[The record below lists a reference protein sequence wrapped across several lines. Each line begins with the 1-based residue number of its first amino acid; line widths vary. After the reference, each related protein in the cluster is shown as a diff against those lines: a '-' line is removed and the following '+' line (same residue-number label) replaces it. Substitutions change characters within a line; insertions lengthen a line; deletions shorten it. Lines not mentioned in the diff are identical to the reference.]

1 MSCGMKISFFVLL
14 LAQLLFAHQTGLS
27 YIDITQNKDAT
38 LLVTYKKP
46 LEDAGAKP
54 IAIHYP
60 QSCRILDASAKQY
73 KLGFIIQHF
82 TMWCGKNGMLEK
94 RIWVEGLVRSDKG
107 VAFSYKSEDFK
118 QKALLRSTTPFVK
131 VTKQNTTLEYMQEYM
146 ELGVWHILTGYD
158 HLLFVLCM
166 LLLAKNLKR
175 LLFAV
180 SAFTLAHSITLALA
194 VFDLLSIPSKFVESM
209 IALSI
214 VFLARELLTKEN
226 TITKSHL
233 EYIAFIFGLLHGL
246 GFSNALKEIG
256 LPHEDMVPA
265 LFSFNV
271 GIELGQ
277 IMFIIVVMALFKLLH
292 IYKIGIPKHSI
303 AYGVGIV
310 ASFWFIERV
319 AAF

>member
-1 MSCGMKISFFVLL
+1 MKISLFFLL
-14 LAQLLFAHQTGLS
+14 MMQLLFAHQTGLS
-27 YIDITQNKDAT
+27 YIDVTQNEDAT
-38 LLVTYKKP
+38 LTVVYKKP
-46 LEDAGAKP
+46 LEDASAKP
-54 IAIHYP
+54 ISIHYP
-60 QSCRILDASAKQY
+60 QSCRILNTGAKRY
-73 KLGFIIQHF
+73 ELGFIIQNF
-82 TMWCGKNGMLEK
+82 TMWCGKNGLLDK
-94 RIWVEGLVRSDKG
+94 RLWIEGLVRSDKG
-107 VAFSYKSEDFK
+107 VAFSYTSKDFK
-118 QKALLRSTTPFVK
+118 QKALLRSTTPFVT
-131 VTKQNTTLEYMQEYM
+131 VTKKNTTLEYMQEYA

-158 HLLFVLCM
+158 HLLFVLSM

-194 VFDLLSIPSKFVESM
+194 VFNLLSIPSKFVESM

-214 VFLARELLTKEN
+214 VFLARELLSKEETVTK
-226 TITKSHL
+226 KHL

-256 LPHEDMVPA
+256 LPHEEMTLA

-271 GIELGQ
+271 GIEVGQ
-277 IMFIIVVMALFKLLH
+277 IMFIAVVMAFFKLLH
-292 IYKIGIPKHSI
+292 IYKVGIPKYMI

-319 AAF
+319 TAF